1 MDKEQEF
8 VGKEGA
14 LIELFQNHLIDSL
27 VAKGVSMNALETDQQ
42 IQQWVLAETTALL
55 GMLMDTF
62 NCSEV
67 NVNFLDAEIAVQ
79 RYESKDN
86 RREYV
91 SQQVEQLLDEKPE
104 LATKVTSIFD

>member
-1 MDKEQEF
+1 MDEEKDF

-27 VAKGVSMNALETDQQ
+27 VAKGVSMHALETDKK

-62 NCSEV
+62 DCREV
-67 NVNFLDAEIAVQ
+67 YVNFLDAQIAVQ
-79 RYESKDN
+79 RIESKNN